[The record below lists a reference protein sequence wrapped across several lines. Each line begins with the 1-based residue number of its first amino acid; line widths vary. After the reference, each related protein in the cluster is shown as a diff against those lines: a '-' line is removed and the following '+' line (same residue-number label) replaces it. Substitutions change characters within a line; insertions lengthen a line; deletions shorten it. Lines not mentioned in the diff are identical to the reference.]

1 MKGLFSSIM
10 GYVLCCLLLLL
21 CYIFVPQQMS
31 LAECIDDHSNSLP
44 QRIVVFPRFAEE
56 ILFELV
62 KPEQIIY
69 VGHEYFKEG
78 ESYWP
83 TMSVSRFCS
92 GNIWQNSDEEEILS
106 MNPDLIIFSSE
117 LQIDFSE
124 IFPEIANSDV
134 SLLFVD
140 TPQNVDD
147 IIELILLLGDTV
159 KENERAISMVDKMT
173 SSIDL
178 INRIVDTAPEAE
190 HINVA
195 LYGEPNPFYV
205 INVGWVAARNLVV
218 GCIFRTHSG
227 VNCTLRS
234 IINDHLSEEIIVY
247 NFEIADYHTY
257 YVGYGCILVH
267 NDCKLFQSRRAAFR
281 EAKRDSNVPV
291 TAQPQRVQP
300 NYDKH
305 DRINP
310 GRQYVYSNTIIREDN
325 QGHVFPDGG
334 RMGPHFNASD
344 YHYFWEIKK

>member
-1 MKGLFSSIM
+1 MKSRFRSIM

-31 LAECIDDHSNSLP
+31 FAECIDDHSNSLP

-69 VGHEYFKEG
+69 VGHEYFEEG

-117 LQIDFSE
+117 LQIDFPE

-140 TPQNVDD
+140 TPQSVDD

-173 SSIDL
+173 SSIDF
-178 INRIVDTAPEAE
+178 INRIVDTVPEAE

-195 LYGEPNPFYV
+195 LYGEPNPFFT
-205 INVGWVAARNLVV
+205 IATEMA
-218 GCIFRTHSG
+218 G
-227 VNCTLRS
+227 VNGVYCSDIDMLKQLNPDIILILPYCFDTDGSLYHIGKAYADDSIEQIKHRLKNTDIKAITEEKIYTLDFS
-234 IINDHLSEEIIVY
+234 GSQYITE
-247 NFEIADYHTY
+247 
-257 YVGYGCILVH
+257 C
-267 NDCKLFQSRRAAFR
+267 AFR
-281 EAKRDSNVPV
+281 LIELSYPGLFTN
-291 TAQPQRVQP
+291 
-300 NYDKH
+300 
-305 DRINP
+305 DR
-310 GRQYVYSNTIIREDN
+310 
-325 QGHVFPDGG
+325 
-334 RMGPHFNASD
+334 
-344 YHYFWEIKK
+344 